1 MSPRQSSPAS
11 AKKQQK
17 TPFYQKLNNNKNE
30 VGMYVRVNFISSTWK
45 VPRLNSIDV
54 NNWDNSVYGYG
65 YGISLAF

>member
-17 TPFYQKLNNNKNE
+17 KPFYQKLNNNKNE